1 MGLFGKPKKS
11 KTIDLTG
18 HYVRQQERLSSIKS
32 DMMRRNSNTTDNLSS
47 SSLPSSSSG
56 SSGENASAF
65 GFLGSL
71 ASSSSSSNSNSN
83 SSDEGYKTLVP
94 RQESMASNF
103 YDTRQNSNQ
112 ANIEEKRKKLTKRI
126 LDMTEKIEEL
136 TNQVYHLTQRVEA
149 LERRNYTGSN
159 SYN

>member
-18 HYVRQQERLSSIKS
+18 HYIRQQQRLSSIKS
-32 DMMRRNSNTTDNLSS
+32 DMAKSRIPVNETSSQNSQT
-47 SSLPSSSSG
+47 
-56 SSGENASAF
+56 ENSF

-71 ASSSSSSNSNSN
+71 ASSSDSQGYNSNSNSNSN

-112 ANIEEKRKKLTKRI
+112 SSNSMNIEEKRKKLTKRI

-136 TNQVYHLTQRVEA
+136 TNQIYHLTQRVEA
-149 LERRNYTGSN
+149 LERRNYTGSS